1 MTFYAAALE
10 SEIQIM
16 SFGDMPQCPA
26 GASDRVLHARIA
38 RGEAVLMASDTMPGM
53 AVQLRTHSSMS
64 IDCTSAEEV
73 DRFTASLG
81 AGATIA
87 MPPQDMFWG
96 AL

>member
-1 MTFYAAALE
+1 VPSG
-10 SEIQIM
+10 SEWP
-16 SFGDMPQCPA
+16 G
-26 GASDRVLHARIA
+26 VARSYCA
-38 RGEAVLMASDTMPGM
+38 GEAVLMASDTMPGM

>member
-1 MTFYAAALE
+1 
-10 SEIQIM
+10 
-16 SFGDMPQCPA
+16 
-26 GASDRVLHARIA
+26 
-38 RGEAVLMASDTMPGM
+38 
-53 AVQLRTHSSMS
+53 MS

-73 DRFTASLG
+73 TRFTASLG

>member
-1 MTFYAAALE
+1 
-10 SEIQIM
+10 
-16 SFGDMPQCPA
+16 
-26 GASDRVLHARIA
+26 
-38 RGEAVLMASDTMPGM
+38 MASDTMPGM